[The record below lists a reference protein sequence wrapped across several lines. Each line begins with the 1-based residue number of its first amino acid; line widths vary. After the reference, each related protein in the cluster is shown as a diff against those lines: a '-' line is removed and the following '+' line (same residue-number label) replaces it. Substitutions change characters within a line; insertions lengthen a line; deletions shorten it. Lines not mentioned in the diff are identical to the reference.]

1 MAAMIDRRRFLLQ
14 AGGAVAA
21 AFGGWQRA
29 LAAVAP
35 PLVADRLRPD
45 PDGVL
50 DLPEGFDY
58 TVLSRAGTLMDDG
71 LLVPGGCDGM
81 AAFAGEGGRVVLVRN
96 HELDAQRGPMVGTA
110 FGAGDARLANVDRA
124 RLYDAGGEGPSYG
137 GTTTLVLAPGARQV
151 EAQFLSLGGTL
162 RNCAGGPTP
171 WGSWLSCEESL
182 QSADT
187 RHTRDH
193 GWVFEVPSSHRGLV
207 DARPLAALG
216 RFNHE
221 AAAVDPATGIVYL
234 TEDRPDGL
242 FYRFVP
248 HERGRLA
255 AGGRLQALAIAE
267 RASADTRGWQAQ
279 TAICE
284 PGRALRVR
292 WIDLDGVDA
301 PGDDLR
307 LRGHA
312 AGAALFARGE
322 GLWWGNDACWFA
334 CTSGGAAQAG
344 QIFRFRPDAR
354 GGSLTLFVES
364 TDPARFANADN
375 LTVAPWG
382 DLIVCEDTNRACRL
396 LGVRPDGSLYA
407 LARNPYNDSELAG
420 ACFAP
425 DGRTLFV
432 NVQWAGLTLAI
443 RGPFESL

>member
-1 MAAMIDRRRFLLQ
+1 MAHYSRRRFLRSAAHTGVYLQ
-14 AGGAVAA
+14 SGWLLACSRGNSSSTGGEPETGVPPGPEPAACTTGMRSNIAQLGPLGEPDEFGVRVPPGFTVRRVAAEGVPPIAGQDFIWHEKPDGGACFAA
-21 AFGGWQRA
+21 PDGGWVYVSNSEKNDINNAAGVGA
-29 LAAVAP
+29 LRFNADGE
-35 PLVADRLRPD
+35 LVDAYPI
-45 PDGVL
+45 
-50 DLPEGFDY
+50 
-58 TVLSRAGTLMDDG
+58 
-71 LLVPGGCDGM
+71 LVGS
-81 AAFAGEGGRVVLVRN
+81 
-96 HELDAQRGPMVGTA
+96 TK
-110 FGAGDARLANVDRA
+110 
-124 RLYDAGGEGPSYG
+124 
-137 GTTTLVLAPGARQV
+137 
-151 EAQFLSLGGTL
+151 
-162 RNCAGGPTP
+162 NCAGGATP
-171 WGSWLSCEESL
+171 WGTWLSCEESL

-284 PGRALRVR
+284 PGCALRVR

-312 AGAALFARGE
+312 GGAALFARGE
-322 GLWWGNDACWFA
+322 GLWWGSDACWFA